1 MSFLNSRKE
10 KLENS
15 AKDVEKKAQRKRN
28 KNADTEAEIS
38 RYFISKK
45 SSGHREEIFENDP
58 AVESSHQRTH
68 HEHFRS
74 GRKFS
79 RNHNLPLSLA
89 GLPEKP
95 FLGFRRS
102 GTPTTSPERRNRMN
116 STPNRTTRSQDKIMS
131 PIQSTTYY
139 TWSKTRDGSENSF
152 QLPISPDVRS
162 RLPNHLER
170 NMKQGGEPLGGRNA
184 KDNNDDEHNHANRSL
199 SEGRVPN
206 FRISGAARNN
216 DEKKLPDQVA
226 NLISFQH
233 GLDDLNQDDA
243 ASHAFMS
250 SGKCKAQTLSKGTI
264 TKNSFVDVGSTAD
277 KILPSIPGPYGLTTQ
292 MPLASFDAVLGN
304 LIANSA
310 HSTLQPL
317 HNIAYET
324 DSMSKAQISKQV
336 NGSNKS
342 LSASELAKKRISKN
356 ENPNLNFVTRQPL
369 QESIPR
375 LSNPLTD
382 RVTYS
387 PNLHLSTLSS
397 DRERSV
403 RVDSCGK
410 QNLRELG
417 GQRAND
423 EPAKPA
429 TRTGIGHDNLF
440 AQQLGLRDS
449 YLSDEHAV
457 HKHNPFRTEN
467 FDDPIDHRTE
477 AIGEEHDYGNY
488 LNLENAHLSK
498 QEHNQ
503 TFGLDEALSHQ
514 KEAYDITSEPD
525 RAFYHNQNGLFQ
537 GEKFLDRYESQEEAF
552 MYPSTNSHEQ
562 LDFYSVHDYPIAQGE
577 ASATYYPRI
586 LSPRYQAGD
595 EYAEQNGEMFI
606 PGFWKPNKLY

>member
-79 RNHNLPLSLA
+79 RNHDLPISLP

-95 FLGFRRS
+95 FLSFGRS
-102 GTPTTSPERRNRMN
+102 GAPTTSPEMRNRMN
-116 STPNRTTRSQDKIMS
+116 STPNRITRSQDKIMS
-131 PIQSTTYY
+131 PTQSTTYY

-162 RLPNHLER
+162 RLSNHLER
-170 NMKQGGEPLGGRNA
+170 NMKQGGEPLGGRDA
-184 KDNNDDEHNHANRSL
+184 EDNNDHEHNHANRSL
-199 SEGRVPN
+199 SEGRVPS
-206 FRISGAARNN
+206 FRVSGAARHN
-216 DEKKLPDQVA
+216 DEKKLPDQVT
-226 NLISFQH
+226 NLNSFQH

-250 SGKCKAQTLSKGTI
+250 SGKCKTQTLSKDTI
-264 TKNSFVDVGSTAD
+264 AKNSFADVGSTAD
-277 KILPSIPGPYGLTTQ
+277 KILSSIPGPYGLTTQ

-310 HSTLQPL
+310 NSALQPL
-317 HNIAYET
+317 HNIAHET
-324 DSMSKAQISKQV
+324 GSMSKAQISKQV
-336 NGSNKS
+336 NDSNRS
-342 LSASELAKKRISKN
+342 LSASELAKKRISIHKN
-356 ENPNLNFVTRQPL
+356 PSLNFVTRQPL
-369 QESIPR
+369 QESVPR

-387 PNLHLSTLSS
+387 PNLYLSTLSS

-403 RVDSCGK
+403 RVDSRGK
-410 QNLRELG
+410 QNLKELG
-417 GQRAND
+417 RQREND

-429 TRTGIGHDNLF
+429 TRAGIGHDNLF
-440 AQQLGLRDS
+440 AQQLEFRDS
-449 YLSDEHAV
+449 YLSDEHAI
-457 HKHNPFRTEN
+457 HEHNSLRTED
-467 FDDPIDHRTE
+467 FDDPIDHQTE
-477 AIGEEHDYGNY
+477 GIGEEHDYGNY

-503 TFGLDEALSHQ
+503 TFGPDEALSHQ
-514 KEAYDITSEPD
+514 REAYHITYEPN
-525 RAFYHNQNGLFQ
+525 RAFYHNQYGPFQ
-537 GEKFLDRYESQEEAF
+537 GENFLDRYESQEEAF
-552 MYPSTNSHEQ
+552 MYPSTNSHDQ
-562 LDFYSVHDYPIAQGE
+562 LDLNRVHDYPIAQGE
-577 ASATYYPRI
+577 ASTTYYPRI
-586 LSPRYQAGD
+586 LSPRYQAGED
-595 EYAEQNGEMFI
+595 YAEQNGEVFI